1 MFGTGCV
8 GYLLRRDGW
17 PLHGF
22 RNRLGI
28 AVVVLVT
35 FEERLDVLRR
45 HQTNIVSKRGELAAY
60 VVPARQYSK
69 LLDSWPSA
77 VHGWAAL
84 PIFCARAPI
93 VEVTTFR
100 GTVPAGRQIHARSLA
115 ACAARRP
122 SCGLSVSRLPSL
134 VKAAPE
140 RGSSGYIRCSE
151 TPSTPS
157 APSAAC
163 ATTDSRCGS
172 DTQRI
177 SIRGDREYH
186 RCRFS
191 GGTCARGHGRE
202 RQQWT
207 GSASDLL
214 QVGSNRSG
222 WPKSPRGLAGRLRRV
237 QTFLRTL
244 GIEIVFGREGRL
256 GTRTI
261 RITAI
266 GEDRSRNT
274 VCTVCSVR
282 GDGARVGTTAAAIGG
297 ESATTVSP
305 RFGRPVPAIGLVLS
319 QAADDAAD
327 GADANAAFQGGPTDS
342 GSV

>member
-1 MFGTGCV
+1 MLAPIAERQRRPENALWREFELARPHILGALLDAAAHGLRMLPHVRLKRLPRMADFALWATAWESAFRPAGTLEAA
-8 GYLLRRDGW
+8 YSNNRRAA
-17 PLHGF
+17 
-22 RNRLGI
+22 I
-28 AVVVLVT
+28 
-35 FEERLDVLRR
+35 E
-45 HQTNIVSKRGELAAY
+45 NIVDTDP
-60 VVPARQYSK
+60 V
-69 LLDSWPSA
+69 
-77 VHGWAAL
+77 AAL
-84 PIFCARAPI
+84 VREIMADRA
-93 VEVTTFR
+93 
-100 GTVPAGRQIHARSLA
+100 
-115 ACAARRP
+115 
-122 SCGLSVSRLPSL
+122 
-134 VKAAPE
+134 
-140 RGSSGYIRCSE
+140 
-151 TPSTPS
+151 
-157 APSAAC
+157 
-163 ATTDSRCGS
+163 
-172 DTQRI
+172 
-177 SIRGDREYH
+177 
-186 RCRFS
+186 
-191 GGTCARGHGRE
+191 
-202 RQQWT
+202 QWT

-214 QVGSNRSG
+214 QIGANRRG
-222 WPKSPRGLAGRLRRV
+222 WPKSPRALAGRLRRA

-244 GIEIVFGREGRL
+244 GIEIAFGREGRL